1 MKVLRFVIA
10 LLFLVCTVGCGT
22 AVEDSTNQN
31 TTLASTSDADSVI
44 AQYATQICTRIST
57 CIGEMTCSQPVEMD
71 MEQCVTRLMGQNVD
85 SQAAD
90 FYENLACG
98 EINKSQCGNNL
109 QLQELCECPT
119 SPQGNCNPG
128 LYCSVALSTQN
139 GETFYACG
147 TEIGGIPV
155 DAPSCDQTNP
165 CAEGTDCIVTST
177 DGASGSCMT
186 MCEQ

>member
-1 MKVLRFVIA
+1 MKVLRFVMAI
-10 LLFLVCTVGCGT
+10 LFLVFAVGCGS
-22 AVEDSTNQN
+22 AMEDSTNN
-31 TTLASTSDADSVI
+31 TSLVDNTYNSNG
-44 AQYATQICTRIST
+44 QYANQICSRIST
-57 CIGEMTCSQPVEMD
+57 CLGEMTCSQTVEMD
-71 MEQCVTRLMGQNVD
+71 IEQCVTRLMSQNVD

-98 EINKSQCGNNL
+98 EINKSQCGNNT

-119 SPQGNCNPG
+119 SPQGNCNSG
-128 LYCSVALSTQN
+128 LYCSVALSTQT

-155 DAPSCDQTNP
+155 DAPTCGQNSPCD
-165 CAEGTDCIVTST
+165 EGTDCIVTST
-177 DGASGSCMT
+177 DGTSGSCMT